1 MKYLFVHQNF
11 PGQYLHLVRHLAAM
25 NKHEIL
31 FLTEENEN
39 AIPGVRKMVYTMK
52 REANPGTHGNAR
64 EFEQAMIRAEAV
76 ATAAAGL
83 KRLGFEP
90 DVIIGHH
97 GWGELLN
104 LPDVWPDSPLLGYFE
119 FYYHTSGLDVDF
131 DPEFPINPAL
141 RPTIR
146 ARNTVNLLALSL
158 NAHGQTPTRFQHST
172 YPEWARQQIQILP
185 EGANLE
191 ACRADST
198 ARREPLAV
206 GDTTIPREATL
217 ITYVARNLEPYRG
230 FHIFMRAIPKLLR
243 ERPDARIVL
252 VGGDD
257 VSYGARLSQGTW
269 RERLLTELAGQ
280 IDAARVHFP
289 GKVPYGVY
297 RRLLQRSDAHV
308 YLTYPFVASWSL
320 REALAMSCAI
330 VASDTDP
337 VREFVTHGSNGVL
350 TPCLDPGR
358 LADTVLD
365 LLEDRNLQQRIRT
378 GARRYAERHL
388 DLQDNLAMFESTIR
402 RITRGGEVALGA
414 AKVA

>member
-39 AIPGVRKMVYTMK
+39 AIPGVRKMVYAMR
-52 REANPGTHGNAR
+52 REPNPGTHGNAR

-76 ATAAAGL
+76 ATAAFGL

-104 LPDVWPDSPLLGYFE
+104 LPDVWPDAPLLGYFE
-119 FYYHTSGLDVDF
+119 FYYHTGGLDVDF

-158 NAHGQTPTRFQHST
+158 GAHGQTPTRFQHST
-172 YPEWARQQIQILP
+172 YPDWARQQIQILP
-185 EGANLE
+185 EGANLDS
-191 ACRADST
+191 CRADPA
-198 ARREPLAV
+198 ARREPLVV
-206 GDTTIPREATL
+206 GDATIPPEATL

-230 FHIFMRAIPKLLR
+230 FHVFMRAIPKLLR

-257 VSYGARLSQGTW
+257 VSYGARLSHGTW
-269 RERLLTELAGQ
+269 RERLLTELSGQ
-280 IDAARVHFP
+280 IDLSRVHFP
-289 GKVPYGVY
+289 GKIPYGVY

-320 REALAMSCAI
+320 REALAIGCAI
-330 VASDTDP
+330 VGSDTDP

-358 LADTVLD
+358 LADAVLD
-365 LLEDRNLQQRIRT
+365 LLDAPGLRQRIRA

-388 DLQDNLAMFESTIR
+388 DLQHHLAMFESTIR

-414 AKVA
+414 VKVA